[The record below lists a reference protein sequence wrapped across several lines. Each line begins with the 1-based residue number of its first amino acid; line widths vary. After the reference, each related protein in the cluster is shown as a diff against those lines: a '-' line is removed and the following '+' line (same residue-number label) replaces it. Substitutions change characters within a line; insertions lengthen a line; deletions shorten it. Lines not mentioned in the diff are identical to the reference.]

1 MLFNRTAIKRTRLVV
16 AFQHLKTQTMT
27 NITTPNAAQAV
38 APTHLYDATGAAE
51 RLGIKPATFRNRV
64 RAGKYPAPIRV
75 SPKRPKWTE
84 ETRVALI
91 QSL

>member
-1 MLFNRTAIKRTRLVV
+1 M
-16 AFQHLKTQTMT
+16 AFQHLKAKPMT
-27 NITTPNAAQAV
+27 NTVKPNAAQAV

-84 ETRVALI
+84 ATLVALI

>member
-1 MLFNRTAIKRTRLVV
+1 MQVMTEKTSTA
-16 AFQHLKTQTMT
+16 
-27 NITTPNAAQAV
+27 NAV

-64 RAGKYPAPIRV
+64 RAGKYPAAIYI

-84 ETRVALI
+84 ATLAAFI